1 MHPTTRRHTE
11 APSDPTTPAPGA
23 APRRTRSAAA
33 FLATASAAIAVVAF
47 GSHAQNPGYGYSGS
61 QQGVGYG
68 AQQPSGGGIG
78 SDLPP
83 GVGYNNPGGELSRA
97 DLERQALAPAYH
109 IHAVGTT
116 AAQAVGTGGGPPIQD
131 GEQPGY
137 VQAKFVT
144 PYGNATVMHHYG
156 PGYPPPIGMPGGAT
170 GGGGLSGGAGTVAG
184 NPNMVNWGMTP
195 AWTREELGNG
205 VWFSGASGVSSGNP
219 VPYVGSF
226 SD

>member
-1 MHPTTRRHTE
+1 MQPTNDRHRE
-11 APSDPTTPAPGA
+11 VPSDPTAPGA
-23 APRRTRSAAA
+23 APARTRSAAA
-33 FLATASAAIAVVAF
+33 LLATASAAVAVVAF
-47 GSHAQNPGYGYSGS
+47 GSHAQNPGYGYSGG

-68 AQQPSGGGIG
+68 AQQPPGGGIG
-78 SDLPP
+78 GDLPP

-109 IHAVGTT
+109 VHAVGTT
-116 AAQAVGTGGGPPIQD
+116 AAQAVGSGGGPPIQD